1 MSTTEQRHAGPDAP
15 RTAAADGGSARTPSR
30 RVAVAAAQV
39 IVATDRK
46 LGRETPEEV
55 RRLARGS
62 LRRSA

>member
-1 MSTTEQRHAGPDAP
+1 MSATEQRRSGSEARRSTTSGAGA
-15 RTAAADGGSARTPSR
+15 ARTPSR

-46 LGRETPEEV
+46 LGRETPEDV
-55 RRLARGS
+55 RRLAEGS